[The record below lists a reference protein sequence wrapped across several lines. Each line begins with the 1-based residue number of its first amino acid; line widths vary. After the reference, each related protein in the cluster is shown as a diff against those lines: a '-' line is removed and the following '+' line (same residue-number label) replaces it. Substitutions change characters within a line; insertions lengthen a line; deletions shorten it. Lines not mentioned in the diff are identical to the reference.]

1 MNQPLIW
8 LHEEAL
14 RATHPV
20 FRSAPAGSRSI
31 FIWDDGYFQKLDY
44 SFKRLVFIYE
54 SLCELPVDILQGDI
68 ISVIKEIAPTQLYVP
83 ASNKP
88 HLLSVIDNL
97 KSIANLQIIQDKGF
111 VTIPTATDLRRFF
124 KYWTAAEK
132 TAFRKNGGRNA

>member
-1 MNQPLIW
+1 MNPPLIW

-14 RATHPV
+14 RTTHPV
-20 FRSAPAGSRSI
+20 FLSAPAGSRSI

-54 SLCELPVDILQGDI
+54 SLCELPVDIVHGDI
-68 ISVIKEIAPTQLYVP
+68 ISVIKEIAPSQLYVP

-88 HLLSVIDNL
+88 HLLSMMNNL
-97 KSIANLQIIQDKGF
+97 KSIANLHIIQDDDF
-111 VTIPTATDLRRFF
+111 VTIPTTTDLRRFF

-132 TAFRKNGGRNA
+132 TAFRKNGDRDA